1 MKKLLFMMSMLFL
14 LSFGMTG
21 CSSDDDSSMSNNE
34 RKDISITRSEESL
47 VHQNNDF
54 SFRLLRTVQ
63 GEESQI
69 LSPLSITMVLGML
82 NNGATGE
89 TQQQINEVLG
99 FGDTGIEAVNGF
111 CRKLLTEAPGLDRK
125 VKLQMANN
133 IYVNQIS

>member
-63 GEESQI
+63 GEESRI
-69 LSPLSITMVLGML
+69 LSPLSVTMVLGML

-89 TQQQINEVLG
+89 TQQQINDSVIPVSRPSTVSAGNCSLKHLALIG
-99 FGDTGIEAVNGF
+99 
-111 CRKLLTEAPGLDRK
+111 K
-125 VKLQMANN
+125 
-133 IYVNQIS
+133 